1 MNEPKRR
8 GRPTNAERDARNATV
23 EGADVDA
30 QLSAAVAAVPVT
42 TPVIEAARERSFAQA
57 YANRVWAGQSESA
70 DRPWRVSRVKEALE
84 GQGLSMDGVEL
95 PG

>member
-8 GRPTNAERDARNATV
+8 GRPTNAERDRRAMLLWKARM
-23 EGADVDA
+23 
-30 QLSAAVAAVPVT
+30 LSTRCTKPRCA
-42 TPVIEAARERSFAQA
+42 EASRLPRSAPAKSIRPKPTQTA
-57 YANRVWAGQSESA
+57 CGHGQSESA

-95 PG
+95 PA